1 MHNYFCWTIWTP
13 LQEDFFRSNFLEA
26 NIWLEPNSDI
36 SRENAGWKDRNAPT
50 ELISTHFDIVLQRL
64 LKAQE

>member
-1 MHNYFCWTIWTP
+1 M
-13 LQEDFFRSNFLEA
+13 QGD
-26 NIWLEPNSDI
+26 
-36 SRENAGWKDRNAPT
+36 KDKNKNAPT